1 MIRLILLAGG
11 LMVLPAC
18 ILAVKV
24 EDNSLGEGGH
34 NHNGGR
40 PEVTDTGAADSGGPQ
55 DTDPA
60 PVPALSVTVTADP
73 ATIAADSAALV
84 LLTISGD
91 IDATTLTGLLFDAPL
106 TTGEWRALPDGTVI
120 VDVGAPADAMGPL
133 GLTVEG
139 LAGRVHVAS
148 VLSVTGAEHDA
159 GGGDEGEGGG
169 GAGGDAGGG
178 AGGDAG
184 GGAGGDAG
192 GGEAGGGGDSDCP

>member
-24 EDNSLGEGGH
+24 EDNSLSGEGGH

-84 LLTISGD
+84 LLTITGD
-91 IDATTLTGLLFDAPL
+91 IDATTLSGLLFDAPL

-148 VLSVTGAEHDA
+148 VLTVTGVEHDA
-159 GGGDEGEGGG
+159 GGGEAGGGEGGEGGG
-169 GAGGDAGGG
+169 E
-178 AGGDAG
+178 
-184 GGAGGDAG
+184 AG